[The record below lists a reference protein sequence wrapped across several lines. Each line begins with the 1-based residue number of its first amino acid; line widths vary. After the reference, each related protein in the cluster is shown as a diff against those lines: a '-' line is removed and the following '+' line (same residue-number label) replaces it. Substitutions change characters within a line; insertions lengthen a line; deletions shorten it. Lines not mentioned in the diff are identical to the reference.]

1 MKTHKYLIAGLYLAV
16 CTLIPL
22 YADAAEIQK
31 SGKAPSLEEKIM
43 SCGELLEQIQAS
55 DCGNHI
61 VNLFRGG
68 HVALGVASYSLSTQP
83 RLDDKGARFNGDIHV
98 TPYLSINT
106 RLSFIEGSEFGYDF
120 SFGLEQA
127 HALNQTIVRKNK
139 SKTVDLNTF
148 AIANTF
154 STEASLF
161 YSYGA
166 QDSTPRRY
174 ALIGV
179 GFGIGYADVVGKS
192 YMTEVNETNNAACY
206 QAGQDLI
213 DGSSVST
220 SNLTNACELDSFRRL
235 GFGISGRI
243 NIDFR
248 YDNFFLTFDT
258 KMIQLSSGNSLS
270 LGTSGMKLNPSIY
283 AITISYIYN
292 I

>member
-1 MKTHKYLIAGLYLAV
+1 MTIHKHLLSGLYLAT
-16 CTLIPL
+16 CALIP
-22 YADAAEIQK
+22 AFVQAAEMQK
-31 SGKAPSLEEKIM
+31 SATAPSLEEKIM
-43 SCGELLEQIQAS
+43 SCGELLEQIQTS

-83 RLDDKGARFNGDIHV
+83 RLADKGARFSGDIHV
-98 TPYLSINT
+98 TPYLSVNT
-106 RLSFIEGSEFGYDF
+106 RLSFIEDSEFGYDF

-127 HALNQTIVRKNK
+127 HALNQTIVRKNN

-166 QDSTPRRY
+166 QDSTPHRY

-192 YMTEVNETNNAACY
+192 YMTEVEETNNAACY

-213 DGSSVST
+213 DGSSLSA
-220 SNLTNACELDSFRRL
+220 SNLTSACELDSFRRL

-248 YDNFFLTFDT
+248 YDNFFLTLDT
-258 KMIQLSSGNSLS
+258 KMIQLSAGNSLS

-283 AITISYIYN
+283 AVTISYIYN

>member
-1 MKTHKYLIAGLYLAV
+1 MHNYLIAGLYLAV
-16 CTLIPL
+16 YILISP
-22 YADAAEIQK
+22 YVYAAEIQK
-31 SGKAPSLEEKIM
+31 SGKTPSLEEKIM

-98 TPYLSINT
+98 TPYLSVNT
-106 RLSFIEGSEFGYDF
+106 RLSFIESSEFGYDF

-220 SNLTNACELDSFRRL
+220 SDLTNACELDSFRRL